1 MLCTTAKKGITITI
15 PLQKKQLLLLGEG
28 LDKQVE
34 DYIKY
39 LHECSTAVNTA
50 VVIAANEGII
60 MNNLL
65 SCNGGAFI

>member
-1 MLCTTAKKGITITI
+1 MHNSKGGHHHNNTTSEETLPGK
-15 PLQKKQLLLLGEG
+15 LLLLGED

-50 VVIAANEGII
+50 VVIAEIKT
-60 MNNLL
+60 L
-65 SCNGGAFI
+65 